1 MHFGVQQSDAS
12 RAHVP
17 LALDFIP
24 NYPDISRLLLQAQA
38 ALERNPAVAM
48 DCIVQAS
55 ALLRIP
61 PAGRTADGDKTV
73 PSRGGLAPW
82 QSRRVR
88 SYIADHLAAPILL
101 QDLAALTRLS
111 VSYFS
116 RAFKISFGEPPHA
129 YIVWQRIERA
139 KHLMLTTDE
148 PLARIALDCGLADQ
162 SHLTR
167 LFRTRVGMS
176 PQSWRREQGA
186 ALLLE
191 V

>member
-1 MHFGVQQSDAS
+1 MICMF
-12 RAHVP
+12 
-17 LALDFIP
+17 
-24 NYPDISRLLLQAQA
+24 
-38 ALERNPAVAM
+38 
-48 DCIVQAS
+48 
-55 ALLRIP
+55 
-61 PAGRTADGDKTV
+61 
-73 PSRGGLAPW
+73 
-82 QSRRVR
+82 
-88 SYIADHLAAPILL
+88 
-101 QDLAALTRLS
+101 
-111 VSYFS
+111 
-116 RAFKISFGEPPHA
+116 
-129 YIVWQRIERA
+129 VWQRIERA